1 MAMMHHR
8 GFPFYQTPMDLF
20 RGPLAMSTIM
30 KTDNHKILIMS
41 AVTATVLLLA
51 FQAASAFN
59 PQPEPPAGEEKL
71 TAPAVKPASVPKGVK
86 ARSDVAPRPALPGK
100 PRAID
105 PGDDGMPAIKP
116 RTMER

>member
-1 MAMMHHR
+1 
-8 GFPFYQTPMDLF
+8 
-20 RGPLAMSTIM
+20 MSTIM

-41 AVTATVLLLA
+41 AVTATVLLLP

-59 PQPEPPAGEEKL
+59 PQPEPPKGKEEL
-71 TAPAVKPASVPKGVK
+71 AAPAVKPASVPNGGK
-86 ARSDVAPRPALPGK
+86 ARGEVAPQPARPGK

-116 RTMER
+116 RAMER